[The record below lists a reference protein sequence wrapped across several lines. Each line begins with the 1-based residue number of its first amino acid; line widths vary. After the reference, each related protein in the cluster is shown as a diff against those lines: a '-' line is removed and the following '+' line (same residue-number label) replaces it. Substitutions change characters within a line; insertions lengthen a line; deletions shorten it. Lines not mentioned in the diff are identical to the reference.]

1 MAVYGYDK
9 DRVYDKLMEDA
20 AKQGNM
26 LQAAIYEQ
34 QRNEKIDGEK
44 LGYAKTSKYAQYLPG
59 ASSVG
64 TDYMDDLKKA
74 MGSKFTWDADKDESV
89 GAYRKQYLRE
99 ADRTM
104 QDALAKYGTMT
115 GGIPSS
121 QAVAAASQQADY
133 YKSQLADKIPELR
146 DSAWSKYAQEKQMA
160 QSEYAQRISEAMNR
174 WSQMGYAD
182 DTVASVLGVAAGTP
196 TSSQAYQNW
205 SQGFQQE
212 QNDYQ
217 KQQNAEA
224 AKETVKENLITL
236 ITSTGYQPTEEDLT
250 NAGMTAEEAA
260 RWRQYFLVS
269 NKIDSWQ
276 NYERES
282 NSDNGGN
289 TDNGGDGGDGGDRGG
304 GDDFTIDDLSPTG
317 RALLLGAQQVS
328 SPNYRNTQ
336 AQRINTALGN
346 GTITRQEA
354 RFLRQALG
362 LG

>member
-1 MAVYGYDK
+1 
-9 DRVYDKLMEDA
+9 
-20 AKQGNM
+20 
-26 LQAAIYEQ
+26 
-34 QRNEKIDGEK
+34 
-44 LGYAKTSKYAQYLPG
+44 
-59 ASSVG
+59 
-64 TDYMDDLKKA
+64 
-74 MGSKFTWDADKDESV
+74 
-89 GAYRKQYLRE
+89 
-99 ADRTM
+99 
-104 QDALAKYGTMT
+104 
-115 GGIPSS
+115 
-121 QAVAAASQQADY
+121 
-133 YKSQLADKIPELR
+133 
-146 DSAWSKYAQEKQMA
+146 MA

-205 SQGFQQE
+205 SQGFQKE

-217 KQQNAEA
+217 KQQNAET

-289 TDNGGDGGDGGDRGG
+289 TGDGGNGGDGGDGG
-304 GDDFTIDDLSPTG
+304 GDNTITSFDDLG
-317 RALLLGAQQVS
+317 IEAQAFLNGAQQVS

-336 AQRINTALGN
+336 AQRINTALRN
-346 GTITRQEA
+346 GTITLQEA
-354 RFLRQALG
+354 QFIAQALG
-362 LG
+362 LK